1 MFLLFILVVVIII
14 LLFLFEK
21 DKINVLKKLFI
32 TFIISGSFI
41 FIFGLLFKLFISF
54 SVNSINISGVINIIF
69 REFVIISIIFYV
81 CGIISYI
88 GYFLLK
94 KSI

>member
-1 MFLLFILVVVIII
+1 MLFLFILVVVIII

-41 FIFGLLFKLFISF
+41 FIFGLLFNLFISF
-54 SVNSINISGVINIIF
+54 SVTSINISGVINIIF

-88 GYFLLK
+88 GYFLMK

>member
-54 SVNSINISGVINIIF
+54 SVNYINISGVINIIF

-88 GYFLLK
+88 GYFLMK

>member
-41 FIFGLLFKLFISF
+41 FIFGLLFNLFISF
-54 SVNSINISGVINIIF
+54 SVTSINISGVINIIF

-88 GYFLLK
+88 GYFLMK